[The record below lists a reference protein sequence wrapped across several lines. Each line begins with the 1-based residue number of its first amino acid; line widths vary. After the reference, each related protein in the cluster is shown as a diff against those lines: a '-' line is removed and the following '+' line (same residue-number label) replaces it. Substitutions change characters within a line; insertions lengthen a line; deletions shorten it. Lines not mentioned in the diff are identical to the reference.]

1 MAVADRRLTI
11 VVGGVALLAAGWSAP
26 AQACPPI
33 DAILTAIVAETVAS
47 RADATER
54 LACWFPPGLTFNETA
69 LRLEANGFDLLN
81 KLERSFQTWRL
92 PGGEEFVSRR
102 FFSTTRGTAEFRVTV
117 HMQGRRL
124 MRFSAQYLAGR

>member
-1 MAVADRRLTI
+1 MRLKVFLCGLT
-11 VVGGVALLAAGWSAP
+11 LLAAAGGGP
-26 AQACPPI
+26 ARAQGCAPI
-33 DAILTAIVAETVAS
+33 DDILARVIAETVAQ

-54 LACWFPPGLTFNETA
+54 LACHFPPGLTFNETA

-102 FFSTTRGTAEFRVTV
+102 LVATTRGTAEFRVTV
-117 HMQGRRL
+117 HMQGRKL
-124 MRFSAQYLAGR
+124 MRFSAQYLAAPR